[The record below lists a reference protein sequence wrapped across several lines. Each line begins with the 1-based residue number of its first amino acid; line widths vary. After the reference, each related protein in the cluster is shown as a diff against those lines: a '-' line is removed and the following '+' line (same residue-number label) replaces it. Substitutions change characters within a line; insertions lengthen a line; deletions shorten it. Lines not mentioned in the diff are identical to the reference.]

1 MCTSFSPCLF
11 LQIFFSYQINTT
23 HERPTVKLFKCLL
36 RIVFQYVHITVII
49 MKILSKAKRKMHLL
63 VNDEKTTS
71 LSIVILFL
79 LQTIELCHVLSSIII
94 LGPTSYPSINTYIE
108 EKKFPLIAWAGIV

>member
-1 MCTSFSPCLF
+1 M
-11 LQIFFSYQINTT
+11 
-23 HERPTVKLFKCLL
+23 
-36 RIVFQYVHITVII
+36 FQYVHITVII
-49 MKILSKAKRKMHLL
+49 MKILSKAKRRMRLL

-79 LQTIELCHVLSSIII
+79 LQMIELCHVLSSIII